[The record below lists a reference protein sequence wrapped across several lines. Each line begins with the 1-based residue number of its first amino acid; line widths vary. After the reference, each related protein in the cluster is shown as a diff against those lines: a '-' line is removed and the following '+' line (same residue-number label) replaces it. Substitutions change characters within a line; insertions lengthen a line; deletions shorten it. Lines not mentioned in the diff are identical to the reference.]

1 MEDADDQSGSLG
13 NAEDQLEG
21 VGNAENQSE
30 GVENFEDQLE
40 GVENFEDQLEGVEN
54 FEDQLEGVE
63 NFENQL
69 EGVENFEDQL
79 GSMDNGE
86 DQLGSVDNGEDQLG
100 SVDNGEDQL
109 GSVDN
114 VEDQLEGVG
123 NAENQLGVENFED
136 QLEGVDNFEDQLGS
150 VENFEDQL
158 ESVDNGEDQLE
169 VVENDVD
176 QLGVEHVDNQSEV
189 VENTEDQLE
198 GVGNAG
204 NQLGVEN
211 FEDQLEDVDNFE
223 YQLGSVE
230 NFEGQLEVVENAEDQ
245 LEVVEHPEDLLGGV
259 WNAGDQL
266 GDVENVEDLSGGAE
280 NTGDQL
286 GDVESV
292 EDQLEVVENA
302 EDQLKGVERMKAAEE
317 RIEEQQYVH
326 LLLQDEPRSEP
337 ADDLSRQ
344 LDADQGAGGTTNTE
358 LEDISR
364 ILSSAP
370 LPTLVEENDKEESV
384 MDPEEEEEFLVL
396 DAEHPLI
403 AKKQAALKHQLVTEL
418 ERLTMQLQE
427 KTADDKAE
435 SSKTEEIFVKLFREQ
450 ERLKGLQTRLEYQQ
464 QTKVL
469 AESKHRQ
476 VQDQLMATKACH
488 SSITNQCNKTKAEV
502 SKLQAELDKLRLHVI
517 FTQAVTADLHSNVK
531 ATKSATRKVGIKKSQ
546 AEDQKLKQDM
556 YVERLTKELERLT
569 QLMDV
574 YEAQTN
580 AQAETTHA
588 TQEALSEAEMQMESL
603 AMAQKQL
610 LQQWNS
616 SLLSMRRQDE
626 EFGTIQEAVR
636 IAEHQVI
643 VLDREIEGNKKSI
656 SELQERSETLT
667 MLLNCSQMDCDVS
680 KKMINQ
686 KQAQHEA
693 LQAQYSTYNRALGE
707 TERVLAELTKEDNGL
722 QTVLTDQRRKLEKNK
737 NKHLELEEGIM
748 TRMLQKLMDSKAA
761 QHYQR
766 LTNKKASLKKEK
778 IFQLWHL
785 ESSVMAAALQSN
797 VINEKLANLS
807 RTQKGLDEEITKY
820 NRVVQSN
827 QTNSSS
833 IDALIAQKQTT
844 VANINKKIDLIAAR
858 TGHEDLSPLQIK
870 VQGIKTQIDEVS
882 LKIKNDQQLWLKH
895 QGMLVGLTLEIQEHS
910 KEYNKLQA
918 KLTVIRQK
926 KIYLECHLEVMHREE
941 SDIDKGN
948 KMLQRDL
955 LKLNTLLSKN
965 TQLRQALEQENM
977 VMETKFLHELKEAE
991 RQSIEMEVKLEKTQE
1006 EKEKLLSSLV
1016 EAERHIMLWEKKTH
1030 LMKETRLV
1038 VEEGQGDIQIMK
1050 DDIHRMERWL
1060 SQLMRQRETLLRDSV
1075 AVVERRGNIIERNEV
1090 LARST
1095 KKIVTKGE
1103 LHLMNDGLRRKIKD
1117 TQKLVKEYSQE
1128 IRELQE
1134 GHEEFQ
1140 KKSKKIQ
1147 EMTEGTP
1154 VGTASLEV
1162 TLQSELERVNTVS
1175 TIVHRVWTEMPKY
1188 HGALWKVVRSLAENR
1203 DAEVAAH

>member
-1 MEDADDQSGSLG
+1 MENAEDQSGSLG
-13 NAEDQLEG
+13 NVEDQLEG
-21 VGNAENQSE
+21 VGDAEN
-30 GVENFEDQLE
+30 QLE
-40 GVENFEDQLEGVEN
+40 GVENFEDQLEGAEN
-54 FEDQLEGVE
+54 FEDQP
-63 NFENQL
+63 
-69 EGVENFEDQL
+69 
-79 GSMDNGE
+79 
-86 DQLGSVDNGEDQLG
+86 GSVDNGEDQLG
-100 SVDNGEDQL
+100 SVDNG
-109 GSVDN
+109 
-114 VEDQLEGVG
+114 EDQLEGVG

-158 ESVDNGEDQLE
+158 GSVDNGEDQLE

-176 QLGVEHVDNQSEV
+176 QLGVEHVDNQLEV

-198 GVGNAG
+198 GVGNAE

-223 YQLGSVE
+223 DQLGSVE
-230 NFEGQLEVVENAEDQ
+230 NFEDQLEDVENAEDQ

-266 GDVENVEDLSGGAE
+266 GDAENVEDLSGASE
-280 NTGDQL
+280 STGDQL
-286 GDVESV
+286 GDVENV

-302 EDQLKGVERMKAAEE
+302 EDQLKGVARMKAAEE
-317 RIEEQQYVH
+317 RIEEQQDVH
-326 LLLQDEPRSEP
+326 LSQQDEPRSEP

-344 LDADQGAGGTTNTE
+344 LDADEEAGGTPHTE
-358 LEDISR
+358 LEGISR
-364 ILSSAP
+364 VLSSAP
-370 LPTLVEENDKEESV
+370 LPTLVEENIEEESV

-418 ERLTMQLQE
+418 ERLTMQLKE

-450 ERLKGLQTRLEYQQ
+450 ERLKGLQTRLECQE

-488 SSITNQCNKTKAEV
+488 TSITNQCNKTKADV

-531 ATKSATRKVGIKKSQ
+531 ATKSATRKVGTKKSQ

-626 EFGTIQEAVR
+626 EFGTMQEAVR

-693 LQAQYSTYNRALGE
+693 LQAQYSTYVRALGE
-707 TERVLAELTKEDNGL
+707 TERILAELTKEDTGL

-797 VINEKLANLS
+797 VISEKLANLS

-820 NRVVQSN
+820 NKVVQSN

-833 IDALIAQKQTT
+833 IDALIGQKQTT

-882 LKIKNDQQLWLKH
+882 LKIKKDQQLWLKH

-941 SDIDKGN
+941 SDIDKSN

-1016 EAERHIMLWEKKTH
+1016 EAERQIMLWEKKTH

-1038 VEEGQGDIQIMK
+1038 VEEGQEDIQIMK

-1095 KKIVTKGE
+1095 KKIVIKGE

-1154 VGTASLEV
+1154 VATASLEV
-1162 TLQSELERVNTVS
+1162 TLQSELELVNKVS

-1188 HGALWKVVRSLAENR
+1188 HGALWKIVRSLAENT
-1203 DAEVAAH
+1203 DTEVVAH